1 MLQPTVPFG
10 VRGHSLILSPGQRLR
25 SLIDELELDQNKFAD
40 KLAVTRQTI
49 NYLVNDRQSISR
61 EMANRLARLSGHTPG
76 YWLQS
81 EFAED
86 ASSALPA
93 RGATVLVDEQIIS
106 AVASGLI
113 GIDPFDSSQVQAA
126 SIDLTLGEDIIAAG
140 GNAQRLRAGQ
150 SFELLPGRTALV
162 STRETLRLP
171 NNHLGRVGAI
181 TKIARFGIIAAHGL
195 QVDPSYQGRL
205 MFCLFNAGVRSY
217 RLAYGEPII
226 SLELTRLAVP
236 HSRGRIATQHN
247 AADVE
252 ENFTP
257 ARACLE
263 IVRRWL
269 ESRTEVEAV
278 DGRVAATIAGL
289 GVEVIGAN
297 EKAAF
302 ESAVSTALTTFH
314 KSCDNPKL
322 AAVAASYR
330 DFFAAHAGQLYL
342 NHDEAHR
349 VALMLGLQVESG
361 VILLRSEGFLPLP
374 QGPGEVALASIAERL
389 NTPVD
394 EIILALT
401 RSIPGR
407 TDETTAAVR
416 AITPGAR
423 TA

>member
-1 MLQPTVPFG
+1 M
-10 VRGHSLILSPGQRLR
+10 LSPGQRLR
-25 SLIDELELDQNKFAD
+25 SLIDELELDQNKLAE
-40 KLAVTRQTI
+40 KLDVTRQTI
-49 NYLVNDRQSISR
+49 SYLVNDRQAISR

-81 EFAED
+81 EFAQD
-86 ASSALPA
+86 SDGVQALPA

-106 AVASGLI
+106 AVESGLI

-171 NNHLGRVGAI
+171 SNHLGRVGAI

-217 RLAYGEPII
+217 RLVYGEPII
-226 SLELTRLAVP
+226 SLEITRLAVP
-236 HSRGRIATQHN
+236 HSRGRIATQHSP
-247 AADVE
+247 AEVE
-252 ENFTP
+252 ENFTL

-269 ESRTEVEAV
+269 ELRVEVEAL
-278 DGRVAATIAGL
+278 DGRVAATITGL
-289 GVEVIGAN
+289 GVEVVGAN

-314 KSCDNPKL
+314 KSCDNPRL
-322 AAVAASYR
+322 AAVPRRIAISSPLTPDSSISVTMKRIASR
-330 DFFAAHAGQLYL
+330 
-342 NHDEAHR
+342 
-349 VALMLGLQVESG
+349 
-361 VILLRSEGFLPLP
+361 
-374 QGPGEVALASIAERL
+374 
-389 NTPVD
+389 
-394 EIILALT
+394 
-401 RSIPGR
+401 
-407 TDETTAAVR
+407 
-416 AITPGAR
+416 
-423 TA
+423 